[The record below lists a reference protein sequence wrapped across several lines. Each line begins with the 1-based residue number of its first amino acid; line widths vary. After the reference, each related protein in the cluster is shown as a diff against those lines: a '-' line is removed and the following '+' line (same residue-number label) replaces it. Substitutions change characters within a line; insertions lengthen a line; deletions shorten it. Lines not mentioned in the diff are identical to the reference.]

1 MFYRDSIEFL
11 EPMTNSLQDY
21 KEVTMKLH
29 EDMTGMCQCSVTV
42 FSCNFLL
49 FVYHLNQN
57 VQLMFKMVS
66 AHTTCS
72 QSVSHILYLLVSS
85 KTASLEYIFK
95 ILEG

>member
-29 EDMTGMCQCSVTV
+29 HDMTGMCQCSVTA

-57 VQLMFKMVS
+57 VLLMFKMVS
-66 AHTTCS
+66 APYHML
-72 QSVSHILYLLVSS
+72 SVCLSHFVLANHLQQA
-85 KTASLEYIFK
+85 KEK
-95 ILEG
+95 II